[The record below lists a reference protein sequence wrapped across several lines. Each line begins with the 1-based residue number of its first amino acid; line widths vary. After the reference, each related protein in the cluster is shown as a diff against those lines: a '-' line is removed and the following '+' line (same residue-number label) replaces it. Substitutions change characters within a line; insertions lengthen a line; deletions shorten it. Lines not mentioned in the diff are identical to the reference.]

1 MTTHGKSRPSKG
13 NISVEPEIPITP
25 AIEEPILNSPFY
37 EPKLHWIYPK
47 DGPPT
52 KAEGRRRAEYFW
64 TTARVMTGQLDLEGV
79 GSSYG
84 SEPLPLV
91 NALRDDLRRWRKS
104 NYEGAT
110 QTTRKLLQHW
120 QRKDRTRRIFFC
132 QIEAAETVIYLNEI
146 LAAGRARRGTAAV
159 SADDYAAMISGQ
171 KPGLAA
177 TMDDEF
183 FPRLCDQPWD
193 ATSKP
198 LIRYGCKMATGAGK
212 TVVMG
217 MLITWTL
224 CNRGVVPGDTRFP
237 RAILIACPNL
247 TVRERLQVL
256 RPDNPAGNY
265 YDQFDLV
272 PSQLRPLLN
281 QGRVLVTNWHAFAP
295 ESPHAEAGKNFAVVD
310 KGEEGPDAFTRRV
323 LHDLYG
329 RGELLVLNDEAHHA
343 YRPAPPEK
351 AVKLKRKKG
360 ETGLTDEESNDDRAE
375 ATVWVEGLDKI
386 NAAIGIRC
394 CIDLSATPFYLTGS
408 GYIPGSP
415 FPWLVSDFGLVDAIE
430 SGITKIPRIPVS
442 DQTGRPDPQFF
453 RLWEEIRRRLDPAEI
468 VRGKPKPES
477 VWREAQ
483 GAWTV
488 LASQWQERFAY
499 LREAKNGQS
508 FVPPVIIV
516 VCDNVEISQVFFE
529 HISGETTELMSDD
542 DEGENG
548 IDEKKTKRQ
557 QKQRVFNPASPNFP
571 DLANRAN
578 RTVTLRID
586 TKLLA
591 EAESGETGSKL
602 KEAERLRQVIATV
615 GQKGTAG
622 EDIRCVVS
630 VQMLTEGWDANNVT
644 QILGLRAFGSQ
655 LLCEQVVGRG
665 LRRISYDVDPETEML
680 RPEYVDV
687 YGIPFSVI
695 PFRGRK
701 GTDPEPDDKPVT
713 HVRALPN
720 RAAMEI
726 KFPNVDGYVLELKKN
741 IVRCDLNAV
750 EPLSIQVMRNPNQVF
765 VQPQVGVR
773 EGAPGSQGF
782 ELVQH
787 DRDEYYAQ
795 THVQTVLFEI
805 ARQIVHRLSTSQRGE
820 SVKFTQQARH
830 QLFPQVLNIVQEFA
844 DAKVRWN
851 GIDRRELG
859 LQIYAEQAVAR
870 LCDAI
875 EPDGASGEPP
885 LLPVINRFRPHGSTA
900 DVAFNTTRP
909 CHPTS
914 KSHIDHVVLDT
925 DTWERSVAF
934 TLEAAEEVQ
943 FYARNDHL
951 DFAIPYEF
959 YGVSHLFLPD
969 FLVRLRS
976 GTTLVLEV
984 KGFVSEQDEAKFQAA
999 KRWISAVNN
1008 WARMGRWAFHVA
1020 KDPNHIGKEM
1030 AYLDQP
1036 MQSCP
1041 VIDDPPRSP

>member
-1 MTTHGKSRPSKG
+1 MPKVKPKVPKPPPA
-13 NISVEPEIPITP
+13 NEPDLPITP
-25 AIEEPILNSPFY
+25 AIDEPILNSPFY
-37 EPKLHWIYPK
+37 EPKLHWVYPK
-47 DGPPT
+47 DGAPT

-64 TTARVMTGQLDLEGV
+64 TTARVMTGQLDLEGI

-91 NALRDDLRRWRKS
+91 NALRDDVRKWRNS

-132 QIEAAETVIYLNEI
+132 QIEAAETIIYLNEI
-146 LAAGRARRGTAAV
+146 LAAGRARRGAAAV
-159 SADDYAAMISGQ
+159 SPDDYAAMIGGK
-171 KPGLAA
+171 KPDLASE
-177 TMDDEF
+177 MGDEF

-193 ATSKP
+193 AASKP
-198 LIRYGCKMATGAGK
+198 LIRYGTKMATGSGK

-217 MLITWTL
+217 MLIAWTF

-237 RAILIACPNL
+237 HAILIACPNL
-247 TVRERLQVL
+247 TVRDRLQIL

-265 YDQFDLV
+265 FDQFDLI

-295 ESPHAEAGKNFAVVD
+295 ESPHAEAGANFAVVN
-310 KGEEGPDAFTRRV
+310 KGEEGPDAFARRV
-323 LHDLYG
+323 LRDLYG

-351 AVKLKRKKG
+351 AIKIKRKRG
-360 ETGLTDEESNDDRAE
+360 EAGLTDDESDDDRKE
-375 ATVWVEGLDKI
+375 ATVWIEGLDKI
-386 NAAIGIRC
+386 NAAVGIRC
-394 CIDLSATPFYLTGS
+394 CVDLSATPFYLMGS

-453 RLWEEIRRRLDPAEI
+453 RLWEEIKRRLDPAEI
-468 VRGKPKPES
+468 VRGKPKPEA

-499 LREAKNGQS
+499 ARDRKNGQS

-516 VCDNVEISQVFFE
+516 VSDNVEIAQVFFE
-529 HISGETTELMSDD
+529 QVSGETTEEIAGDASESEET
-542 DEGENG
+542 EGNS
-548 IDEKKTKRQ
+548 KKRAS
-557 QKQRVFNPASPNFP
+557 QRVFNPASVGFP
-571 DLANRAN
+571 DLANTAN
-578 RTVTLRID
+578 RRVTERID
-586 TKLLA
+586 SKLLA
-591 EAESGETGSKL
+591 EAEAGESGSKV
-602 KEAERLRQVIATV
+602 KEGERLRQVIATV

-622 EDIRCVVS
+622 ENIRCVVS
-630 VQMLTEGWDANNVT
+630 VQMLTEGWDASNVT

-665 LRRISYDVDPETEML
+665 LRRISYDVDPITEML

-701 GTDPEPDDKPVT
+701 GTDPEPDDKPIT

-720 RAAMEI
+720 REAMEI
-726 KFPNVDGYVLELKKN
+726 QFPNVDGYVMELRKN
-741 IVRCDLNAV
+741 IIRCDLAHV

-765 VQPQVGVR
+765 VQPQVGIR
-773 EGAPGSQGF
+773 EGAPGTQGF

-787 DRDEYYAQ
+787 DRDEYYEQ

-805 ARQIVHRLSTSQRGE
+805 ARQIVHRLTTSQRGE

-844 DAKVRWN
+844 DQKVRWN
-851 GIDRRELG
+851 GVDRRELG
-859 LQIYAEQAVAR
+859 LQVYAEQAVER
-870 LCDAI
+870 LCGAI
-875 EPDGASGEPP
+875 EPDGSSGEPP
-885 LLPVINRFRPHGSTA
+885 LLPVINRFRPHGSSA

-909 CHPTS
+909 CYPTS

-934 TLEAAEEVQ
+934 SLEAADEVQ

-959 YGVSHLFLPD
+959 YGVAHLFLPD

-976 GTTLVLEV
+976 GVTLILEV
-984 KGFVSEQDEAKFQAA
+984 KGFVSEQDTSKFQAA
-999 KRWISAVNN
+999 KRWVSAVNN
-1008 WARMGRWAFHVA
+1008 WGRMGRWSFHAA
-1020 KDPNHIGKEM
+1020 KDPNQIEKELSYI
-1030 AYLDQP
+1030 AAEGT
-1036 MQSCP
+1036 
-1041 VIDDPPRSP
+1041 